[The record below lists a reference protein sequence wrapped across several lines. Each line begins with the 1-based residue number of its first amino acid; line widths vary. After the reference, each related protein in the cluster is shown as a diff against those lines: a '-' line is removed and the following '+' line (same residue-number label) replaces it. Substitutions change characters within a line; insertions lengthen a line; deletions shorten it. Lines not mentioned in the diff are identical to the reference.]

1 MSVASLQDAA
11 LLRFAGQGFDATS
24 LAQIAGDVGIK
35 KPSIYAHFKS
45 KEDLFLSLVGPAI
58 ERELDYARQMLLGG
72 APSAA
77 ALHAYLR
84 DMEKRFETTPHMRF
98 WLRILYLPPASLHAA
113 VVGTMH
119 GYMAD
124 MEALIRQAFERLPCG
139 RFDADTLASAYLGI
153 VDSLQAELLYGGQ
166 EKYRKRLSALWAVF
180 MLALPESR

>member
-1 MSVASLQDAA
+1 MSVISLQDAA
-11 LLRFAGQGFDATS
+11 RLRFAAQGFDATS

-45 KEDLFLSLVGPAI
+45 KEELFLSLVVPAI
-58 ERELDYARQMLLGG
+58 EQEMEHARQMLLAG

-84 DMEKRFETTPHMRF
+84 DMETRFETTPHMRF
-98 WLRILYLPPASLHAA
+98 WLRILYLPPPSLYEVLAS
-113 VVGTMH
+113 TMH

-124 MEALIRQAFERLPCG
+124 MEALIGQAFGRLPRG
-139 RFDADTLASAYLGI
+139 RFDAETLASAYLGI

-180 MLALPESR
+180 TLALPE